1 MASYTNDVAALN
13 PQNWADMIQEN
24 IYKELVAKEIGDLK
38 FKKNLSS
45 GTQVHFPLF
54 GSLTTK
60 AYVKGADVTVQ
71 AFEST
76 DEYLTVDQ
84 QWESSFYLDLVDK
97 KQNLYSA
104 MEHGVR
110 ELTDALAQKVE
121 TLFFAQVLN
130 AHDTFDAGDAGMGGS
145 NGAAIALT
153 TNNIATVFARAKGKL
168 RKKLGGKKLSNVC
181 AVVDS
186 DVAAIIEEKATTS
199 GFNVADA
206 AFRNGY
212 AGDYMGVKVYVSEN
226 IDTTTNSRKHCYF
239 GIPKQI
245 SLAMQ
250 IEPTMQID
258 NDPLKFGKI
267 VKCLEVLGTRTFTKR
282 AERFLDLQCTVS

>member
-1 MASYTNDVAALN
+1 MAYTNDVAALN
-13 PQNWADMIQEN
+13 PQNWADAIQEN
-24 IYKELVAKEIGDLK
+24 IYKELVAKEVGDLK

-45 GTQVHFPLF
+45 GIQVHFPMF
-54 GSLTTK
+54 GSLSVTE
-60 AYVKGADVTVQ
+60 YVKGTDVTVQ
-71 AFEST
+71 ALDST
-76 DEYLTVDQ
+76 DEYLTIDQ

-97 KQNLYSA
+97 KQNLYRS
-104 MEHGVR
+104 MEAGIR

-130 AHDTFDAGDAGMGGS
+130 AYDTFDAGDSGMGGS
-145 NGAAIALT
+145 SGSAIAATT
-153 TNNIATVFARAKGKL
+153 TNISTIFARAKGKL
-168 RKKLGGKKLSNVC
+168 RAHLGGKKMNGDLV

-199 GFNVADA
+199 GFNIADA

-212 AGDYMGVKVYVSEN
+212 AGDYMGVKIYVSEN
-226 IDTTTNSRKHCYF
+226 IDTTTSSRKHCYF
-239 GIPKQI
+239 GLAKQI

-267 VKCLEVLGTRTFTKR
+267 VKCLEVFGLKTFTKR
-282 AERFLDLQCTVS
+282 ADRFLDLQLSVS

>member
-1 MASYTNDVAALN
+1 MAYTNDVAALN

-24 IYKELVAKEIGDLK
+24 IYKELVAKEVGDLK

-54 GSLTTK
+54 GSLSTT

-71 AFEST
+71 ALDST

-84 QWESSFYLDLVDK
+84 QWESSFYLDMVDQ
-97 KQNLYSA
+97 KQNLYST
-104 MEHGVR
+104 MQEGVR
-110 ELTDALAQKVE
+110 EITDAIAQKVE
-121 TLFFAQVLN
+121 TVFFAQVLN
-130 AHDTFDAGDAGMGGS
+130 AYDTFDAGDSGMGGS
-145 NGAAIALT
+145 SGSAIALT
-153 TNNIATVFARAKGKL
+153 TTNVATMFARAKGKL
-168 RKKLGGKKLSNVC
+168 RAKLGGKKLADVV

-199 GFNVADA
+199 GFNIADA

-212 AGDYMGVKVYVSEN
+212 AGDYMGVKIYVSEN

-239 GIPKQI
+239 GVPKQI

-258 NDPLKFGKI
+258 NDPLKFGKV
-267 VKCLEVLGTRTFTKR
+267 VKCLEVFGVKTFTRR
-282 AERFLDLQCTVS
+282 ADRFLDLQVTVS

>member
-1 MASYTNDVAALN
+1 MAYANDVAALN

-24 IYKELVAKEIGDLK
+24 IYNELVAKEVGDLK

-54 GSLTTK
+54 GSLSST
-60 AYVKGADVTVQ
+60 AYVKGTDVTVQ
-71 AFEST
+71 ALDST

-84 QWESSFYLDLVDK
+84 QWESSFYLDLVDQ
-97 KQNLYSA
+97 KQNLYST
-104 MEHGVR
+104 MQEGVR
-110 ELTDALAQKVE
+110 EITDAIAQKVE
-121 TLFFAQVLN
+121 TVFFAQVLN
-130 AHDTFDAGDAGMGGS
+130 AYDTFDAGDSGMGGS
-145 NGAAIALT
+145 SGSAIALT
-153 TNNIATVFARAKGKL
+153 TTNVATMFARAKGKL
-168 RKKLGGKKLSNVC
+168 RAKLGGKKLADVV

-212 AGDYMGVKVYVSEN
+212 AGDYMGVKIYVSEN
-226 IDTTTNSRKHCYF
+226 IDTTTDSRKHCYF
-239 GIPKQI
+239 GVPKQI

-267 VKCLEVLGTRTFTKR
+267 VKCLEVFGVKTFTRR
-282 AERFLDLQCTVS
+282 ADRFLDLQVTVS

>member
-1 MASYTNDVAALN
+1 MAYTNDVAALN

-24 IYKELVAKEIGDLK
+24 IYKELVAKEVGDLK

-54 GSLTTK
+54 GSLSTT
-60 AYVKGADVTVQ
+60 AYVKGTDVTVQ
-71 AFEST
+71 ALDST

-84 QWESSFYLDLVDK
+84 QWESSFYLDMVDQ
-97 KQNLYSA
+97 KQNLYST
-104 MEHGVR
+104 MQEGVR
-110 ELTDALAQKVE
+110 EITDAIAQKVE
-121 TLFFAQVLN
+121 TVFFAQVLN
-130 AHDTFDAGDAGMGGS
+130 AYDTFDAGDSGMGGS
-145 NGAAIALT
+145 SGSAIALT
-153 TNNIATVFARAKGKL
+153 TSNVATMFARAKGKL
-168 RKKLGGKKLSNVC
+168 RAKLGGKKLADVV

-199 GFNVADA
+199 GFNIADA

-212 AGDYMGVKVYVSEN
+212 AGDYMGVKIYVSEN

-239 GIPKQI
+239 GVPKQI

-258 NDPLKFGKI
+258 NDPLKFGKV
-267 VKCLEVLGTRTFTKR
+267 VKCLEVFGVKTFTRR
-282 AERFLDLQCTVS
+282 ADRFLDLQVTVS

>member
-1 MASYTNDVAALN
+1 MAYTNDVAALN

-24 IYKELVAKEIGDLK
+24 IYKELVAKEVGDLK

-54 GSLTTK
+54 GSLSTT
-60 AYVKGADVTVQ
+60 AYVKGTDVTVQ
-71 AFEST
+71 ALDST

-84 QWESSFYLDLVDK
+84 QWESSFYLDMVDQ
-97 KQNLYSA
+97 KQNLYST
-104 MEHGVR
+104 MQEGVR
-110 ELTDALAQKVE
+110 EITDAIAQKVE
-121 TLFFAQVLN
+121 TVFFAQVLN
-130 AHDTFDAGDAGMGGS
+130 AYDTFDAGDSGMGGS
-145 NGAAIALT
+145 SGSAIALT
-153 TNNIATVFARAKGKL
+153 TTNVATMFARAKGKL
-168 RKKLGGKKLSNVC
+168 RAKLGGKKLADVV

-199 GFNVADA
+199 GFNIADA

-212 AGDYMGVKVYVSEN
+212 AGDYMGVKIYVSEN

-239 GIPKQI
+239 GVPKQI

-258 NDPLKFGKI
+258 NDPLKFGKV
-267 VKCLEVLGTRTFTKR
+267 VKCLEVFGVKTFTRR
-282 AERFLDLQCTVS
+282 ADRFLDLQVTVS